1 MKRLLLLS
9 PITGASIDFEA
20 TRLILKKERVTH
32 IEIVVRFSL
41 SIVGVQKHLSLI
53 TGVTFR
59 RKKLQSVIGRA
70 VDSLVT
76 CEQMT
81 LGTRALGG

>member
-1 MKRLLLLS
+1 M
-9 PITGASIDFEA
+9 
-20 TRLILKKERVTH
+20 TH

-81 LGTRALGG
+81 LGTQDSGANA